1 MSKHNKGVPEGT
13 RDIIFEE
20 ARLRRE
26 IGRRLEEV
34 YEKAGFDCVIT
45 PAIEYYDVFDYPGQA
60 IGQEQMFK
68 LTDPAGRLIVMRAD
82 NTTPV
87 ARIAATKLRGAALP
101 LKIYY
106 TQDVWRIEKGY
117 SGRRSEYMQSGA
129 ELIGAPGLRGDL
141 VCLSCAID
149 ALAALGVDYKLELGC
164 VGYYSAIV
172 DALDLPEE
180 DKADVLRWID
190 AKNSVSLSGMS
201 RRIDDA
207 SGFDRVR
214 RLPLLYGGG
223 EIFAEA
229 EELALDN
236 QKALDAL
243 SYLKKLYDSLCLAGY
258 ADKVIIDL
266 GMVHSIDYY
275 TGVVFTG
282 YIAGAGEPVLTGGR
296 YDNLISN
303 FSGESIPATGFAINL
318 ALVCD
323 ALKSGAADKSRPA
336 DILVYFSPEEFPSAR
351 ERAAEA
357 AAMGLRAELSAAES
371 FEEAVREAGSRGIGK
386 VMRASDGPIDASDAG
401 VTYKECDR

>member
-1 MSKHNKGVPEGT
+1 MNKRNKGVPEGT

-26 IGRRLEEV
+26 IGRRLENV
-34 YEKAGFDCVIT
+34 YENAGFDCVST
-45 PAIEYYDVFDYPGQA
+45 PAVEYYDVFDYPGQS

-68 LTDPAGRLIVMRAD
+68 LTDPSGQLIVLRAD

-87 ARIAATKLRGAALP
+87 ARIAATKLRTAPLP

-117 SGRRSEYMQSGA
+117 SGRRSEYTQSGA
-129 ELIGAPGLRGDL
+129 ELIGAPGLKGDL
-141 VCLSCAID
+141 ICLSCAID
-149 ALAALGVDYKLELGC
+149 ALASIGADFKLELGC

-172 DALDLPEE
+172 DALDLSDE

-207 SGFDRVR
+207 EGFDRVR
-214 RLPLLYGGG
+214 RLPLLYGDGR
-223 EIFAEA
+223 IFKEA
-229 EELALDN
+229 ESLAEGN
-236 QKALDAL
+236 EKALESL
-243 SYLKKLYDSLCLAGY
+243 SYLRRLYDAVCSAGY
-258 ADKVIIDL
+258 ADKIIIDL

-303 FSGESIPATGFAINL
+303 FGGASLPATGFAINL

-323 ALKSGAADKSRPA
+323 ALRGYECGKKPA
-336 DILVYFSPEEFPSAR
+336 DMLIYFTPDDFSAAR
-351 ERAAEA
+351 EYAAKAAEN
-357 AAMGLRAELSAAES
+357 GLSAELSSAAS
-371 FEEAVREAGSRGIGK
+371 FDEAISEARSRHIS
-386 VMRASDGPIDASDAG
+386 RAVDMSGGRAKAVD
-401 VTYKECDR
+401 V